1 MTAMACF
8 AYDFLSRRERK
19 MKKYSHELTLT
30 NMLTDSMV
38 QAAMAADRV
47 DPREL
52 ASMLARVAKTL
63 PPSPAL
69 RPECIAQM
77 ISAN

>member
-1 MTAMACF
+1 
-8 AYDFLSRRERK
+8 

-47 DPREL
+47 DPQQL
-52 ASMLARVAKTL
+52 ATMLATVAQTL
-63 PPSPAL
+63 HPPRAHRSE
-69 RPECIAQM
+69 RIAQM
-77 ISAN
+77 MSSN